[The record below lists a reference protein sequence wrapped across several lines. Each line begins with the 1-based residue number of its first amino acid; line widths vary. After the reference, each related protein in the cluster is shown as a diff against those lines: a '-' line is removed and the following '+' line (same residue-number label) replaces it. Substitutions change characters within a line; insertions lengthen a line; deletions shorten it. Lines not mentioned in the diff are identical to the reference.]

1 MSVIIH
7 WFRRDLRLCDNSAL
21 QAAVQSG
28 AQIVPVYVLSTWQQ
42 SHGWTGPL
50 RQQFLCGC
58 LESLALNLESLGSRL
73 ILRAGDAVEELEKL
87 VRDTGAEAVSFNRDP
102 DPFGKAVEAQLEILC
117 LRLGIRCLGYQD
129 AVLHEPGD
137 VLTGSALPY
146 RVFTPYSKN
155 WLALSKP
162 PPLPRVTSLGTAPT
176 VASLPLPTLA

>member
-1 MSVIIH
+1 MPVIIH

-87 VRDTGAEAVSFNRDP
+87 VRDTGAEAVSFNRE
-102 DPFGKAVEAQLEILC
+102 VCTTIEA
-117 LRLGIRCLGYQD
+117 RAY
-129 AVLHEPGD
+129 
-137 VLTGSALPY
+137 
-146 RVFTPYSKN
+146 
-155 WLALSKP
+155 
-162 PPLPRVTSLGTAPT
+162 
-176 VASLPLPTLA
+176 